1 MIFLPAL
8 FASQSRVSLRIV
20 ALDIPPQDVITRDN
34 VSVKVNAVLYMRVTD
49 PAKAVI
55 EIEDYLYATSQL
67 AQTTLR
73 SVLGEVEL
81 DELLSDREKIN
92 AVLKKIID
100 ERTEAWGIEV
110 SAVEVKDVDLP
121 DQMKRAMARQAEAE
135 RERRAKVIA
144 AQGELQAS
152 ETLAQAARTLATE
165 PSAIQLRYLQT
176 VTEIAAENN
185 STTIFP
191 IPIELFRPFLQP
203 AAARPAAGTGDE
215 PPGKALPAADLSA
228 LMSQL
233 RLTPRRNAPA
243 GLGWPRA
250 RRPGSTG
257 PRWSG
262 SSSGPR
268 SCRPRS
274 GRSGDSLTPDEVLAL
289 GKEVGIPEPLPPA
302 GAAGGADP
310 LAGRPR
316 AGRWSGPSAPPPS
329 GPTGGPGEPAPV
341 EEALIRWIE
350 EHELFCVQRH
360 QPGRITWEPLAGFHA
375 AFRRSTGGFSG
386 RQAADHAGRGR
397 HRIRHRHGPGDRATP
412 RRAGSRGPE
421 GPHRIAWWGAPRWSG
436 GGVLTS
442 GLLLVMG
449 ALPCPHSIPV
459 PVGLGLGYARAQ
471 ALRTGGHADPGSAG
485 ARRSTTWSRRPGA
498 RGASAAAS
506 AGTDRSPGR
515 RGARGSALKS

>member
-1 MIFLPAL
+1 MWIFLGKFWGTKGPGLIFLPAG
-8 FASQSRVSLRIV
+8 FAGQKRVSLRIV

-100 ERTEAWGIEV
+100 ERTDPWGIEV

-165 PSAIQLRYLQT
+165 SSALQLRYLQT

-203 AAARPAAGTGDE
+203 AGTAPARSEGSAE
-215 PPGKALPAADLSA
+215 PPGPALPASDISS

-233 RLTPRRNAPA
+233 RL
-243 GLGWPRA
+243 
-250 RRPGSTG
+250 
-257 PRWSG
+257 
-262 SSSGPR
+262 
-268 SCRPRS
+268 
-274 GRSGDSLTPDEVLAL
+274 
-289 GKEVGIPEPLPPA
+289 
-302 GAAGGADP
+302 
-310 LAGRPR
+310 
-316 AGRWSGPSAPPPS
+316 
-329 GPTGGPGEPAPV
+329 
-341 EEALIRWIE
+341 
-350 EHELFCVQRH
+350 
-360 QPGRITWEPLAGFHA
+360 
-375 AFRRSTGGFSG
+375 
-386 RQAADHAGRGR
+386 QAAR
-397 HRIRHRHGPGDRATP
+397 T
-412 RRAGSRGPE
+412 SNPE
-421 GPHRIAWWGAPRWSG
+421 
-436 GGVLTS
+436 
-442 GLLLVMG
+442 
-449 ALPCPHSIPV
+449 
-459 PVGLGLGYARAQ
+459 
-471 ALRTGGHADPGSAG
+471 
-485 ARRSTTWSRRPGA
+485 
-498 RGASAAAS
+498 
-506 AGTDRSPGR
+506 
-515 RGARGSALKS
+515 